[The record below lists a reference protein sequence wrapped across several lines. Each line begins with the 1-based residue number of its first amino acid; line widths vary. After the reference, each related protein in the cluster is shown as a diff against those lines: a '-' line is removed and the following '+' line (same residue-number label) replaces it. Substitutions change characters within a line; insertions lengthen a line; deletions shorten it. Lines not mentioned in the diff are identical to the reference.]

1 VAAVPGAA
9 ARGSARQALA
19 LNGRLTRLECPGA
32 WRVLKANGTI
42 APTALDAPERVR
54 EFLLE
59 EGVAFEGGKARPEQ
73 RLRPAEGGA
82 AEAAAREAADARQA
96 QKREAAEARL
106 AQKREAADARQ
117 AQEHARPSS
126 QLRAP
131 RRP

>member
-1 VAAVPGAA
+1 MPGAA

-73 RLRPAEGGA
+73 RLRPAEGVA
-82 AEAAAREAADARQA
+82 AEAAA
-96 QKREAAEARL
+96 
-106 AQKREAADARQ
+106 REAADARQ